1 MFMRCSGNVKH
12 FVITIDETE
21 YHDILL
27 HFVWVIRI
35 WLASELPKYRYI
47 KKPSMFH
54 KNNTAAVFNKSKN
67 TTNKITKLF
76 SPHLNLVYDLQ
87 TVCIRTYIRSQST
100 GVVRGM
106 QYTIEGQ
113 RCGRGRFR
121 AINPNDADKLSSPA
135 VSSHASASLPS
146 CVCGFGGIG
155 DDAKT
160 PATSSTT
167 NHTVSVVGQK
177 WLLGGG
183 APQYGTAFW
192 QPRPSSGR
200 HERIIFYPFTSPDC
214 DDVCKYCPDV
224 CIYI

>member
-1 MFMRCSGNVKH
+1 
-12 FVITIDETE
+12 
-21 YHDILL
+21 
-27 HFVWVIRI
+27 
-35 WLASELPKYRYI
+35 
-47 KKPSMFH
+47 MFH

-177 WLLGGG
+177 WLFGGGG
-183 APQYGTAFW
+183 AAIRNGILATAPVFRSARENHILPLHLSRLRRCM
-192 QPRPSSGR
+192 QILPRR
-200 HERIIFYPFTSPDC
+200 LH
-214 DDVCKYCPDV
+214 
-224 CIYI
+224 IYIIIIII